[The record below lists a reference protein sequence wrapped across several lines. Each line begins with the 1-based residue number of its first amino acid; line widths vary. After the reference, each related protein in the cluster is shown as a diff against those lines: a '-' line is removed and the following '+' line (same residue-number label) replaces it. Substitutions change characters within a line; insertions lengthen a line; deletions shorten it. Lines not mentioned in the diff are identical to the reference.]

1 MTVKPRYT
9 TDDRAFNCAV
19 VYSTPSGRRVQANL
33 RTIAPAADLAL
44 DLAVQIVRTD
54 KRRLIQ
60 SIEYMEAIE
69 Q

>member
-1 MTVKPRYT
+1 MRPRYT
-9 TDDRAFNCAV
+9 TDDRVFNCAV
-19 VYSTPSGRRVQANL
+19 VYSTPSGRRVQTNL

-44 DLAVQIVRTD
+44 DLAIRVMRAD

-60 SIEYMEAIE
+60 SIAYTEAIE